1 MPSNE
6 SNPSSQAATPGEVR
20 VSVLMPTWQGMEFL
34 PRVMAA
40 LSSQVTSFPWDFR
53 AIDSG
58 SSDGTWEFLTETA
71 ETFPVPLALER
82 IHSVEFDHGD
92 TRNLLAARSRG
103 EIMVFLTQDAIPS
116 GEDWLER
123 FVRNF
128 DAENVGAAYCR
139 NVPRPDADPLTK
151 IFSEGDMGYAAGR
164 RELRL
169 PPVDEYAA
177 MGPHERRVLYNFN
190 DVASGFRRELWRRHP
205 FPRTPFG
212 EDILMARAFLEA
224 GYTVV
229 YDDDAVVEH
238 SHDYDA
244 EETRARTKVD
254 AVFSAEWLGRL
265 CVATAKDAATLTDR
279 LSAEDGPK
287 IDALGLPAAE
297 TAALKKTGR
306 ELRKATFEG
315 LYEGSQAK
323 RRRSTTKMREDAKL
337 RILYVVHGFPPDTW
351 AGTEIYTYNIAH
363 EMMRRGH
370 EVTILA
376 RSGPEGDE
384 PEFTLRR
391 EEFQGLRV
399 IRMTHRLEFA
409 DLRES
414 YLRSGPEIAFREVL
428 GEVQPEVVHFQ
439 HLIHMSA
446 GLVDIAKSR
455 GLATVVTCHDYWGL
469 CARVQ
474 MIRPDGAICPKH
486 MGSGCYL
493 CIKERRLDRVD
504 QAAKLDGTVR
514 AGKLVGKMAELLNKV
529 GIGPQGM
536 QSRAQDFLQ
545 LQERSQVV
553 PAAYAAADLRISP
566 SRFLRSKYLEE
577 DVFDPHTF
585 LYSDNGMR
593 TDHVEALEKTA
604 DPDGRVRFGFV
615 GSLVWYKGG
624 EVLIRAMRRLSE
636 GPLKDR
642 VHLHVYGGFDPAKD
656 EHHAELQALSEGAP
670 VTFHGRFDN
679 SRLSEVYADIDVLV
693 VPSVWYENSPITIHE
708 AYLTKTPVLA
718 SNIGGMAEYV
728 RDGIDGLTFE
738 VGDEAD
744 LAAKMA
750 RFVEEADLLPAI
762 EASEWMPIKTIA
774 QNGEE
779 MEIRYL
785 GLTTIV
791 REPQASGAERELLMD
806 RAGADTVKRDGECET
821 QGAGDLLLRPGSS
834 AAFALPGAASAGSTT
849 NPEAE
854 LEVELA
860 FLEGET
866 AVTLGGKLS
875 VNGAV
880 VGRLEPHATP
890 GPAEVITHQFTI
902 PLGEGPS
909 QLVFQPE
916 GFDVGPLYLRVRR
929 VRLYSATSSTARSH
943 SSSPMHGADGAPA
956 AREREI

>member
-1 MPSNE
+1 MPSND
-6 SNPSSQAATPGEVR
+6 PSQRTQDSAPGVR
-20 VSVLMPTWQGMEFL
+20 VSILMPTWQGMEFL
-34 PRVMAA
+34 PRVMDA
-40 LSSQVTSFPWDFR
+40 LASQVTTFPWDFR
-53 AIDSG
+53 VIDSG
-58 SSDGTWEFLTETA
+58 SSDGTWEFLQKTA
-71 ETFPVPLALER
+71 ETFPVPVALER

-116 GEDWLER
+116 GTDWLER
-123 FVRNF
+123 FVANF
-128 DAENVGAAYCR
+128 EDAEVGAAYAR

-151 IFSEGDMGYAAGR
+151 IFSEGDMGYTAGR

-169 PPVDEYAA
+169 PPADEYAA

-190 DVASGFRRELWRRHP
+190 DVASAFRRELWRRHP

-229 YDDDAVVEH
+229 YDDAAVVEH

-244 EETRARTKVD
+244 SEIRSRTAVD
-254 AVFSAEWLGRL
+254 AEFNAEWLDRL
-265 CVATAKDAATLTDR
+265 CVASAKDAATLTDR
-279 LSAEDGPK
+279 LSAEDAPK
-287 IDALGLPAAE
+287 IEALGLPADE

-315 LYEGSQAK
+315 LFEGSQTK
-323 RRRSTTKMREDAKL
+323 RRRATTKMRGDAKL

-351 AGTEIYTYNIAH
+351 AGTEIYTYNIAL

-376 RSGPEGDE
+376 RSGPEADE

-414 YLRSGPEIAFREVL
+414 FLRTGPEIAFREVL
-428 GEVQPEVVHFQ
+428 AEVQPEVVHFQ

-446 GLVDIAKSR
+446 GLVDIAKKR

-474 MIRPDGAICPKH
+474 MIRPDGEICPKH

-493 CIKERRLDRVD
+493 CIKERGLDRVE

-536 QSRAQDFLQ
+536 QSRAQDFVQ
-545 LQERSQVV
+545 LQERSKVV

-566 SRFLRSKYLEE
+566 SRFLREKYLEE
-577 DVFDPHTF
+577 DVFDPHPF

-593 TDHVEALEKTA
+593 TDHVEALKKTA
-604 DPDGRVRFGFV
+604 DPEGRIRFGFV

-624 EVLIRAMRRLSE
+624 EVLIRAMRRLAD

-642 VHLHVYGGFDPAKD
+642 VHLHVYGGFDPSND
-656 EHHAELQALSEGAP
+656 EHHAELQKLSEGAP

-708 AYLTKTPVLA
+708 AYLTETPVLA

-738 VGDEAD
+738 VGSETD
-744 LAAKMA
+744 LAEKMA
-750 RFVEEADLLPAI
+750 RFVEEPSLLPAI
-762 EASEWMPIKTIA
+762 EASEWMPIKTIV

-791 REPQASGAERELLMD
+791 RDPDAGGSERELLME
-806 RAGADTVKRDGECET
+806 RAGADTVARTGEAEV
-821 QGAGDLLLRPGSS
+821 QGATDLLLRPGSS
-834 AAFALPGAASAGSTT
+834 ASFQVPSAASAGAAPDS
-849 NPEAE
+849 EARAE
-854 LEVELA
+854 LEIELA

-866 AVTLGGKLS
+866 AVTLGGTLWIGS
-875 VNGAV
+875 VE
-880 VGRLEPHATP
+880 VGRLEPHATS
-890 GPAEVITHQFTI
+890 GPAETQVHRFTI
-902 PLGEGPS
+902 PLAPKPS
-909 QLVFQPE
+909 HLVLKPE

-929 VRLYSATSSTARSH
+929 LKLYSTQDEAPDPRPSST
-943 SSSPMHGADGAPA
+943 PLHGAEGAPA
-956 AREREI
+956 TRER

>member
-1 MPSNE
+1 
-6 SNPSSQAATPGEVR
+6 
-20 VSVLMPTWQGMEFL
+20 MPTWQGMEFL
-34 PRVMAA
+34 PRVMSA
-40 LSSQVTSFPWDFR
+40 LASQVTTFDWDFR

-58 SSDGTWEFLTETA
+58 STDGTWEFLKETA
-71 ETFPVPLALER
+71 ESFPVPLALER

-103 EIMVFLTQDAIPS
+103 EIMVFLTQDAIPA

-128 DAENVGAAYCR
+128 DAQEVGAAYCR

-151 IFSEGDMGYAAGR
+151 IFSEGDMGYAEGR

-169 PPVDEYAA
+169 PAADDYAA

-229 YDDDAVVEH
+229 YDDAAVVEH
-238 SHDYDA
+238 SHDYDE
-244 EETRARTKVD
+244 EETRARTTVD
-254 AVFSAEWLGRL
+254 AVFNGEWLGRE
-265 CVATAKDAATLTDR
+265 CVASAKDAATLTDR
-279 LSAEDGPK
+279 LSAADAPVIE
-287 IDALGLPAAE
+287 ALGLSPAKTAE
-297 TAALKKTGR
+297 LKKTGR
-306 ELRKATFEG
+306 GLRKAAFDGLFEG
-315 LYEGSQAK
+315 SRKGIPAE
-323 RRRSTTKMREDAKL
+323 RRRPTTRMRPDAKL

-351 AGTEIYTYNIAH
+351 AGTEIYTYNIAT

-370 EVTILA
+370 DVTILT

-391 EEFQGLRV
+391 GEFQGLRV
-399 IRMTHRLEFA
+399 IRMTHRLDFGN
-409 DLRES
+409 LRES
-414 YLRSGPEIAFREVL
+414 FLRSGPEIAFREVL
-428 GEVQPEVVHFQ
+428 AEVQPEVVHFQ

-446 GLVDIAKSR
+446 GLVDIAKR
-455 GLATVVTCHDYWGL
+455 QGLATVVTCHDYWGL

-493 CIKERRLDRVD
+493 CIKERGLDRVE
-504 QAAKLDGTVR
+504 QASKLDGTVR

-529 GIGPQGM
+529 GVGPQGV
-536 QSRAQDFLQ
+536 QSRAQDFVQ
-545 LQERSQVV
+545 LQERAQVV

-593 TDHVEALEKTA
+593 TDHVEALKKTP
-604 DPDGRVRFGFV
+604 DPDGRIRFGFV

-624 EVLIRAMRRLSE
+624 EVLIQAMRRLSA
-636 GPLKDR
+636 GPLADR
-642 VHLHVYGGFDPAKD
+642 VHLHVYGGFDPSND

-738 VGDEAD
+738 VGDEVD

-750 RFVEEADLLPAI
+750 RFVEEPSLLPAI
-762 EASEWMPIKTIA
+762 EASDWMPIKTIA

-791 REPQASGAERELLMD
+791 RETSEAEAGPELLMD
-806 RAGADTVKRDGECET
+806 RAGADAETRDGECEV
-821 QGAGDLLLRPGSS
+821 QGASDLLLRPGSS
-834 AAFALPGAASAGSTT
+834 ARFALPRSAASESAH
-849 NPEAE
+849 EQE

-875 VNGAV
+875 IDGQE
-880 VGRLEPHATP
+880 VGRIEPHATS
-890 GPAEVITHQFTI
+890 GPAEVRSHRFRI
-902 PLGEGPS
+902 PHGAQPS
-909 QLVFQPE
+909 RLLIQPG
-916 GFDVGPLYLRVRR
+916 GFDEEPLYLRVRR
-929 VRLYSATSSTARSH
+929 VRLYSATPASVRSH
-943 SSSPMHGADGAPA
+943 SPSSLHGAEGASN
-956 AREREI
+956 ARERET